1 MYCLYFALTLIYVLP
16 YCGWS
21 RSGNLLDTTNKQ
33 NTRRLIETIDI
44 YQLKQVFQNPTRV
57 TKDTQSH
64 IDLFINNKADK
75 IANSGVISLA
85 MSDHS
90 LIFANIKTVQ
100 KGPKPNVV
108 RWRNFKKY
116 NKKMFCSELENNSCT
131 LDFSGQSY
139 PNDMWND

>member
-1 MYCLYFALTLIYVLP
+1 M
-16 YCGWS
+16 
-21 RSGNLLDTTNKQ
+21 DTTNKQ

-108 RWRNFKKY
+108 R
-116 NKKMFCSELENNSCT
+116 
-131 LDFSGQSY
+131 
-139 PNDMWND
+139 